1 MSEAKAKEPKVKEPK
16 AKEAKAK
23 DYLVHPEEKG
33 TVNISEEVVAA
44 IAALAVSEV
53 EGVYGLSSSFTA
65 DLKEMLGRKNLS
77 KGVKLTIEE
86 DVVSVECFVVVTYG
100 AEIPVV
106 AANIQEGV
114 IAAVES
120 MAGLKVKEVN
130 VDIVGISAP
139 KN

>member
-1 MSEAKAKEPKVKEPK
+1 MSESKE
-16 AKEAKAK
+16 
-23 DYLVHPEEKG
+23 YLVQPVDKG

-65 DLKEMLGRKNLS
+65 DLKEMLGKKNLS
-77 KGVKLTIEE
+77 KGVNLTIVD
-86 DVVSVECFVVVTYG
+86 DVVTVECFVVVTYG

-106 AANIQEGV
+106 AANIQDAV
-114 IAAVES
+114 ITSVES
-120 MAGLKVKEVN
+120 MTGLSVAAVN
-130 VDIVGISAP
+130 VDVCGISAP